1 MAIIS
6 YGRLDKKLI
15 LILLFTIVREGYSI
29 IMNYVPEDYHYFRI
43 DYFNDDLGCNFAGI
57 IMIILFKKKQN
68 QKDKDKRSFKYLII
82 LFFLI
87 AVKTSYEQIYHYAVN
102 YNQDYNYY
110 KILNAVN
117 GIEIILISFATFLI
131 FKYKYYIHHII
142 TMIIYCILGFSIDII
157 IGNFTDISYDYI
169 YFFIIFIISEVLLYC
184 YIKYLMDKIFYHY
197 SEIMLYYGL
206 FSVIIKILIY
216 SGFIIYEYKNNIEGI
231 AQKVKT
237 YFTETNVFVIIFFE
251 FFYMIID
258 GVIYWVLLI
267 LILYYLRPNYL
278 IIDDQ
283 ITNYTDYIIFGDD
296 KNRFYTLIPFVLQIL
311 LMIFYFEILEFNY
324 CGLNKNTAKNIQIR
338 EEKETEGRN
347 SDASLIELNSQYY
360 VKEDK
365 LKINDDEEDKD
376 EN

>member
-1 MAIIS
+1 
-6 YGRLDKKLI
+6 
-15 LILLFTIVREGYSI
+15 
-29 IMNYVPEDYHYFRI
+29 
-43 DYFNDDLGCNFAGI
+43 
-57 IMIILFKKKQN
+57 
-68 QKDKDKRSFKYLII
+68 
-82 LFFLI
+82 
-87 AVKTSYEQIYHYAVN
+87 
-102 YNQDYNYY
+102 
-110 KILNAVN
+110 
-117 GIEIILISFATFLI
+117 
-131 FKYKYYIHHII
+131 
-142 TMIIYCILGFSIDII
+142 MIIYCILGFSIDII

-206 FSVIIKILIY
+206 FSLIIKILIY

-258 GVIYWVLLI
+258 GIIYWVLLI

-338 EEKETEGRN
+338 EERESEDRN

-360 VKEDK
+360 
-365 LKINDDEEDKD
+365 LKDMHSWRMTAPARRMTA
-376 EN
+376 

>member
-15 LILLFTIVREGYSI
+15 LILLFTILREVYTI
-29 IMNYVPEDYHYFRI
+29 IMDNAPDDYHYFRL
-43 DYFNDDLGCNFAGI
+43 DALSEDLGYALAGI
-57 IMIILFKKKQN
+57 IMYLIFKKKKN
-68 QKDKDKRSFKYLII
+68 PKEKDKRSFKYLII
-82 LFFLI
+82 LFCLI
-87 AVKTSYEQIYHYAVN
+87 AIKSSYEHVYHYAIH
-102 YNQDYNYY
+102 YNQNYIY
-110 KILNAVN
+110 YRILNAVN
-117 GIEIILISFATFLI
+117 GIEIILMSVATFLI

-197 SEIMLYYGL
+197 SEIILYYGV

-231 AQKVKT
+231 AQRVKT

-258 GVIYWVLLI
+258 GIIYWVLLI

-283 ITNYTDYIIFGDD
+283 ITNYTDYIIFCDNEN
-296 KNRFYTLIPFVLQIL
+296 KFYTLIPFVIQIL

-324 CGLNKNTAKNIQIR
+324 CGLSKNTAKNIQIR
-338 EEKETEGRN
+338 EENESAGRN
-347 SDASLIELNSQYY
+347 SEASLIELNSQYY

-365 LKINDDEEDKD
+365 LKINDDEEEKD
-376 EN
+376 

>member
-15 LILLFTIVREGYSI
+15 LILLFTIAREGYSI
-29 IMNYVPEDYHYFRI
+29 IMYYVPEDYHYSRI
-43 DYFNDDLGCNFAGI
+43 DYFNDDLGCTFAGVI
-57 IMIILFKKKQN
+57 TIILFKKKQN
-68 QKDKDKRSFKYLII
+68 PKDKDKRSFKYLII
-82 LFFLI
+82 LFFLM

-231 AQKVKT
+231 AQRVKT

-258 GVIYWVLLI
+258 GIIYWVLLI

-296 KNRFYTLIPFVLQIL
+296 KNRFYTIIPFVLQIL

-365 LKINDDEEDKD
+365 LKINDDDEEKE

>member
-15 LILLFTIVREGYSI
+15 LILLFTIIREVYTI
-29 IMNYVPEDYHYFRI
+29 IIEYVPDDYHYFRL
-43 DYFNDDLGCNFAGI
+43 DYFNDDLGCTLAGI

-68 QKDKDKRSFKYLII
+68 TKDKDKRSFKYLII

-87 AVKTSYEQIYHYAVN
+87 VVKTSYEQIYHYAIHFN
-102 YNQDYNYY
+102 PKYNYY

-157 IGNFTDISYDYI
+157 LGNFKDISYDYI
-169 YFFIIFIISEVLLYC
+169 YFFIIFIIIEVLIYC

-197 SEIMLYYGL
+197 SEIILYYGL
-206 FSVIIKILIY
+206 CSVIIKIIIY
-216 SGFIIYEYKNNIEGI
+216 SGIIIYEYKNNIEGM
-231 AQKVKT
+231 AQILKT
-237 YFTETNVFVIIFFE
+237 YFTETNIFVIIFFQ

-258 GVIYWVLLI
+258 GVVYYILLVQ
-267 LILYYLRPNYL
+267 ILYYLRPNYL
-278 IIDDQ
+278 IIDDE
-283 ITNYTDYIIFGDD
+283 ITNYSDDLFGDNE
-296 KNRFYTLIPFVLQIL
+296 NRFYTLIPFVLQIL
-311 LMIFYFEILEFNY
+311 LMLFYFEILEFNY

-338 EEKETEGRN
+338 EEKESGDRN
-347 SDASLIELNSQYY
+347 SEASLIELNAQYY

-365 LKINDDEEDKD
+365 LKINDDEEQNDD
-376 EN
+376 N